1 MPCRY
6 RRQQDALTPHFDGS
20 ECRPELC
27 ECRIQLFVD
36 PHCELAGTASV
47 VLGASEHDASAARQ
61 RCNDVVLAKDVCV
74 ATSRSH
80 LSFQVISILS
90 ASNMYHEVLSV
101 ISPCCILFSA
111 KLS

>member
-1 MPCRY
+1 M
-6 RRQQDALTPHFDGS
+6 
-20 ECRPELC
+20 
-27 ECRIQLFVD
+27 
-36 PHCELAGTASV
+36 